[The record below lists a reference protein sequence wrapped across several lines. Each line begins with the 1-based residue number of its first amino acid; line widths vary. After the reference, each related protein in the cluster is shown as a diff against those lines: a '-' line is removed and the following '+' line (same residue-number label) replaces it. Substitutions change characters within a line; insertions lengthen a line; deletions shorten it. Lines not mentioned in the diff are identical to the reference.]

1 MAKTFITRKSGPG
14 PTSPGGTFLMQ
25 MMVREKRRALSI
37 VWPTLPDRPRSV
49 RLRIQP
55 QPRPDGLPIQPVAFC
70 DFQISE

>member
-1 MAKTFITRKSGPG
+1 
-14 PTSPGGTFLMQ
+14 MQ
-25 MMVREKRRALSI
+25 MTAHEKRRALSI